1 MMNFTIYKQNQGWI
15 GFEKD
20 LKGAIKWLKKSQSN
34 TIFTDIRIN
43 NKTTFR
49 IYCNNYKVITEAHYH
64 QMEEGVWEDAVPLLI
79 ENKVYL
85 FLGNIIVCKKDDLL
99 FDDSELLLLD
109 LLLKL

>member
-1 MMNFTIYKQNQGWI
+1 MNFTIYKVNNGWV

-49 IYCNNYKVITEAHYH
+49 VYCSNYKIVTETHYH
-64 QMEEGVWEDAVPLLI
+64 QMEEGVLGNAVPLFI

-85 FLGNIIVCKKDDLL
+85 FLGNLLVCKKDDLL

-109 LLLKL
+109 SLLKI